1 MLSEITAVR
10 QDQPSFVQRWFQDD
24 YFDLFLWITEKG
36 GVGAFQLGYDRAR
49 GERVLAWSDER
60 GLTHHRVDEQGRPLR
75 HPATPLLVADGPCP
89 IRTVLREFTRRS
101 ETLDETLRRF
111 LLGRLRYAR
120 RLRHLRSRRGGY
132 ADVHRAH

>member
-10 QDQPSFVQRWFQDD
+10 QDRPGVLQRWFQDD
-24 YFDLFLWITEKG
+24 YFDLFLW
-36 GVGAFQLGYDRAR
+36 VGDEGRVSAFQLGYDRAR

-60 GLTHHRVDEQGRPLR
+60 GLTHHRVDEQRHWVG

-89 IRTVLREFTRRS
+89 IRTVLREFIRRS
-101 ETLDETLRRF
+101 ATLDETLRGF

-120 RLRHLRSRRGGY
+120 RLRRLSRR
-132 ADVHRAH
+132 RAGFGEEHSAH